1 MGFEFVAVS
10 VIMIE
15 PLVAAWVIMA
25 FVYNLFVSRIS
36 NNAESRP
43 LSTNVASAL
52 GL

>member
-1 MGFEFVAVS
+1 
-10 VIMIE
+10 
-15 PLVAAWVIMA
+15 
-25 FVYNLFVSRIS
+25 VYNLFVSRIS